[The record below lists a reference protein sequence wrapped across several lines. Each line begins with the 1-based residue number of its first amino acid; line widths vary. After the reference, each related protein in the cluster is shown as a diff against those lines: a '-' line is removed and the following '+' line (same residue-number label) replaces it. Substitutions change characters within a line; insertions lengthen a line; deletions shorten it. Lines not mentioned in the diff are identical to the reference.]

1 MCLQRTRRVLARAH
15 GEAERR
21 CSSHACIRLT
31 PPRGALKAQAWCFHV
46 THFFLKVQH
55 RAACCVS
62 FKKSTPCVCV
72 LSTLTLCSERVH
84 APPYSAAELL
94 ELGRQP
100 DIYGGVLSVCELR
113 MSTILIGRW
122 TFLNGFLTKMLRRK
136 QV

>member
-1 MCLQRTRRVLARAH
+1 MQLARMHQVDPPARRV
-15 GEAERR
+15 ESTSVVFP
-21 CSSHACIRLT
+21 C
-31 PPRGALKAQAWCFHV
+31 

-122 TFLNGFLTKMLRRK
+122 TFLNGFLTKTLRRK